1 MTTDATIETTPAAAG
16 VRRRRRPRDQA
27 AGRVLVTMLVCLLV
41 WTFLYAPELQRASEA
56 QPEGTRRSVSLAVL
70 GPVVWLSDTIGLSGA
85 TDGATRALG
94 RDPDDAV
101 GGSVGDIPVEVDD
114 IPTVAPGTQPP
125 GTGKPG
131 GDGGKEEPTTTQL
144 RVPTAE
150 DKLRVAVVGDSLA
163 AGVGYFA
170 ERVFKPFFVDV
181 LKQGQISTGL
191 ARPDYFNWMANMQL
205 IVRRYRPDLTVVM
218 IGENDNQTLK
228 APGGATDTPIG
239 TFDWRNAYE
248 QRVRRFAK
256 IATSKGGHVVWV
268 GLPIERD
275 TQRWM
280 LIERQND
287 VFRAV
292 AAKLPNVV
300 YLDTWELFAKS
311 DGSYT
316 AYYRDGNQV
325 KLVREGDGIHF
336 NADGYTILMEKVAEA
351 ARQAFGLDPKTFD
364 I

>member
-1 MTTDATIETTPAAAG
+1 MATETTTPSAAPEIRT
-16 VRRRRRPRDQA
+16 RRRVPRDQA
-27 AGRVLVTMLVCLLV
+27 AGRVLVTILVCLLL
-41 WTFLYAPELQRASEA
+41 WTFLYGPELKRASEA
-56 QPEGTRRSVSLAVL
+56 QPEGARRSVSLAVL
-70 GPVVWLSDTIGLSGA
+70 GPVVWLSDTVGLSGA
-85 TDGATRALG
+85 TDGAARALG

-101 GGSVGDIPVEVDD
+101 GGTVGDIPVEVDD
-114 IPTVAPGTQPP
+114 IPTVAPPP
-125 GTGKPG
+125 GSPPPDTGKPG
-131 GDGGKEEPTTTQL
+131 GGGKEDPTTTTL
-144 RVPTAE
+144 RVPTGE

-191 ARPDYFNWMANMQL
+191 ARPDFFNWMSNMQL
-205 IVRRYRPDLTVVM
+205 IARRYRPDLTVVM

-228 APGGATDTPIG
+228 TPGGATDTPIG
-239 TFDWRNAYE
+239 TFEWRDAYE
-248 QRVRRFAK
+248 QRARQFAK
-256 IATSKGGHVVWV
+256 IAISKGGHVVWV

-275 TQRWM
+275 TKRWT

-287 VFRAV
+287 VFRSV

-300 YLDTWELFAKS
+300 YLDTWELFAKP
-311 DGSYT
+311 DGTYT

-325 KLVREGDGIHF
+325 KLVREGDGVHF

-351 ARQAFGLDPKTFD
+351 AQQAFGLDPKTFD
-364 I
+364 V